1 MKKYLWLITLGA
13 SAFLSVLT
21 LLLMLAPGIST
32 TLLGTNSS
40 VSVYKLMSYDGG
52 VGVVFSLIFTIIE
65 LLAAIGLCAI
75 AYLKIQFKF
84 DWLIAFC
91 AAFIAVLGC
100 IFFFLTKVFVGYG
113 ESSVVG
119 LGAGA
124 ILCAIFSLLNACALA
139 FYGLQLK
146 KQ

>member
-21 LLLMLAPGIST
+21 LLLMLAPGISST
-32 TLLGTNSS
+32 HFSA
-40 VSVYKLMSYDGG
+40 SVYKLMSYNGG

-113 ESSVVG
+113 ESSFFG